1 MIFGCSNNMFIFI
14 HVIFYSNSYLI
25 TQKEYNLYVGIKQES
40 RMKQNSRKEVRFESK
55 LLYSIFY

>member
-1 MIFGCSNNMFIFI
+1 MFIFI